1 MPKTL
6 GNILWV
12 LLFIGIYGMAPA
24 LLIWGWVRWARRTPP
39 QTRLSLVSLTSFI
52 LATLS
57 AVLALS
63 THVYASAT
71 GGFPYY
77 DRHLLLIYAIGIV
90 VSLIALISGV
100 AGMWWRSPV
109 RWHAPL
115 CSLGMLVFWIMST
128 ASE

>member
-1 MPKTL
+1 MSKTL

-12 LLFIGIYGMAPA
+12 LLFIGTYAITPA
-24 LLIWGWVRWARRTPP
+24 LLIWGWMRWARNAKP
-39 QTRLSLVSLTSFI
+39 QTLLSRFSLTSFI

-115 CSLGMLVFWIMST
+115 CSLGMLVFWIL
-128 ASE
+128 AVRSE

>member
-12 LLFIGIYGMAPA
+12 LLFIGIYGITPA
-24 LLIWGWVRWARRTPP
+24 LLIWGWMRWARHAKP
-39 QTRLSLVSLTSFI
+39 QTLLSRFSLTGFI

-63 THVYASAT
+63 TLVYAQAT
-71 GGFPYY
+71 GGFRYWDP
-77 DRHLLLIYAIGIV
+77 HLLWIYRIGTV
-90 VSLIALISGV
+90 LSLIGLISGV
-100 AGMWWRSPV
+100 SGMWRTSPV

-115 CSLGMLVFWIMST
+115 CSLGMLVFWIMS
-128 ASE
+128 AAGE